1 MAQDV
6 RLAKLGPSMKEG
18 LIVAWLKGEGDRVTQ
33 GEPLFQV
40 ETDKAVTEVEAP
52 VSGVLTRIV
61 KPEGERVPVGEV
73 VAIIESQET
82 ED

>member
-1 MAQDV
+1 MAQEI

-18 LIVAWLKGEGDRVTQ
+18 LIVAWLKGVGDRVAQ

-52 VSGVLTRIV
+52 VGGVLARIFA
-61 KPEGERVPVGEV
+61 PDGARVPVGEV
-73 VAIIESQET
+73 VAVIEP
-82 ED
+82 

>member
-1 MAQDV
+1 MAQEV

-18 LIVAWLKGEGDRVTQ
+18 LIVAWLKAEGDRVAQ

-52 VSGVLTRIV
+52 ASGVLARIAQ
-61 KPEGERVPVGEV
+61 PQGARVPVGEV
-73 VAIIESQET
+73 VAVIEP
-82 ED
+82 

>member
-1 MAQDV
+1 MAQDI
-6 RLAKLGPSMKEG
+6 RLAKLSPSMKEG
-18 LIVAWLKGEGDRVTQ
+18 LIVAWLKGEGDRVSQ

-61 KPEGERVPVGEV
+61 QGEGTRVPVGEV
-73 VAIIESQET
+73 VAVIES
-82 ED
+82 

>member
-1 MAQDV
+1 MAQEV

-18 LIVAWLKGEGDRVTQ
+18 LIVAWLKKEGDRVTQ

-52 VSGVLTRIV
+52 VSGVLVRV
-61 KPEGERVPVGEV
+61 AQGEGARVPVGEV
-73 VAIIESQET
+73 VAVIES
-82 ED
+82 

>member
-6 RLAKLGPSMKEG
+6 RLAKLSPSMKEG
-18 LIVAWLKGEGDRVTQ
+18 LIVAWLKGEGDRVSQ

-52 VSGVLTRIV
+52 ASGVLARIV
-61 KPEGERVPVGEV
+61 RPEGARVPVGEV
-73 VAIIESQET
+73 VAVISEP
-82 ED
+82 